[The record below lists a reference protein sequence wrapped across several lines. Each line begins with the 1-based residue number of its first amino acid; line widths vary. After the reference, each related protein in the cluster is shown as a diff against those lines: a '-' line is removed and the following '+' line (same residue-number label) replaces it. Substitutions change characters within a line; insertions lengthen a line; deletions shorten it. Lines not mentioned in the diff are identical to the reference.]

1 MTMLRE
7 VWARVRSFFRKQE
20 LDRELD
26 EELAAHIEL
35 ATEDHIREGMS
46 PREAHRLAR
55 IKLGGIDPTKELHR
69 DSRGLPWLEGIV
81 QDVRHSIRGLRRSPG
96 FALTAIATLAIGI
109 GVNTAVFTVTNAV
122 LLRGF
127 RLIDRND
134 RILYIHSQQNGQY
147 SGVSYSDFQDWR
159 TEAKSFEGLGAVADL
174 RITLNGEGGFPER
187 YTATRITTNAFRL
200 LGQRPILG
208 RDFVESDATLGTPPV
223 AILNY
228 SFWERRYGKDSTIIG
243 QTLHING
250 APPTTVIGVMPDGFS
265 FPQNQDLWIP
275 LTQTADLQPRNARQL
290 WFAFGRMADGVTKEN
305 ARAELETIGSR
316 LARAYPRTNQGQ
328 IPQLESFSEFFIGA
342 NATLIYGAI
351 WGAVGFVLL
360 IACSN
365 LANLMLARAIG
376 RSREISVRIA
386 LGAGR
391 WRIIRQALIESL
403 ILTSVGGACG
413 WLIAK
418 WSVRAYELAVNPPAS
433 EWNHDLLNYT
443 MDYRV
448 LAYFMAIA
456 IGAALFFG
464 LAPSF
469 RFFRLD
475 LNAVLKDGG
484 HGATRGGRGKRL
496 SSFLVVSEM
505 ALAIVLLAGAGV
517 MVRSFL
523 KMATADVGV
532 RLANTVEMLLHLPEN
547 KYARREAKT
556 SFFNRLTTRLEAIP
570 GVESASIGLP
580 PAGVAG
586 GLPARIPYELAGEGH
601 VDQQSRP
608 RIAVVTIGPD
618 YFRTLGAKVLSGRD
632 FNAFDGDSGFP
643 AVIVNERF
651 ASQQWP
657 GQNALGQR
665 LRLFNR
671 DTPQEWLTVVGVGS
685 NIVYDRA
692 RQEITPVVYLSYAQ
706 APNPEDMWVLVR
718 TPISVGGLASAFK
731 QEVGAVDPDV
741 VIWLGPYDLSTR
753 LSVAGPYGS
762 IRNHAILL
770 LIFAAIGLTFA
781 SVGLYTISAYS
792 VSQRTQEIGVRMA
805 IGATASDILDLVFKQ
820 GMLYVGVGLGIGLA
834 ASLAIN
840 RLLKAELVQVS
851 PSDPITL
858 AVVSATLIVAAIL
871 GCLIPARRAMQV
883 DPVVALRHD

>member
-1 MTMLRE
+1 MTTLRE
-7 VWARVRSFFRKQE
+7 ACARGLSFFRKQK
-20 LDRELD
+20 LDLELD

-35 ATEDHIREGMS
+35 ATEEHIRQGMGL
-46 PREAHRLAR
+46 PEARRLAR
-55 IKLGGIDPTKELHR
+55 IKLGGIDPMKELHR
-69 DSRGLPWLEGIV
+69 DSRGLPWLDGII
-81 QDVRHSIRGLRRSPG
+81 QDIQHSVRGLRHSPG

-122 LLRGF
+122 LLKGF

-159 TEAKSFEGLGAVADL
+159 TEAKSFEGLGTVADL
-174 RITLNGEGGFPER
+174 RITLNDEGGFPQR
-187 YTATRITTNAFRL
+187 YAATRITTNAFRL
-200 LGQRPILG
+200 LGQQPILG
-208 RDFVESDATLGTPPV
+208 RDFVESDATPGAPPV

-243 QTLHING
+243 RALHINRT
-250 APPTTVIGVMPDGFS
+250 PPTTIIGVMPDGFS
-265 FPQNQDLWIP
+265 FPQNQDLWLP
-275 LTQTADLQPRNARQL
+275 LTPTSDLQPRDARKL
-290 WFAFGRMADGVTKEN
+290 WFAFGRMTDGVTKES

-328 IPQLESFSEFFIGA
+328 VPQLESFSEFFIGS
-342 NATLIYGAI
+342 NATLTYAAL

-376 RSREISVRIA
+376 RSREISLRIA

-403 ILTSVGGACG
+403 VLTSVGGACG

-418 WSVRAYELAVNPPAS
+418 WGVRAYELAANPPAS

-443 MDYRV
+443 TDYRV

-464 LAPSF
+464 LAPSL
-469 RFFRLD
+469 RFSRLD

-484 HGATRGGRGKRL
+484 HGATRGGRGRRL
-496 SSFLVVSEM
+496 SSLLVVGEM
-505 ALAIVLLAGAGV
+505 ALATVLLAGAGV
-517 MVRSFL
+517 MIRSFL
-523 KMATADVGV
+523 KIATADVGV
-532 RLANTVEMLLHLPEN
+532 PLANTLEMLLHFPEI

-556 SFFNRLTTRLEAIP
+556 SFLDRLKTRLEAIP

-580 PAGVAG
+580 PAG
-586 GLPARIPYELAGEGH
+586 GLPARIPYELAGAGH

-608 RIAVVTIGPD
+608 RTTVVTIGPD
-618 YFRTLGAKVLSGRD
+618 YFRTLSAKVLTGRD
-632 FNAFDGDSGFP
+632 FNAFDGDSGPP

-657 GQNALGQR
+657 VQSALGQR

-671 DTPQEWLTVVGVGS
+671 DTPQDWLTVVGVVS

-706 APNPEDMWVLVR
+706 APTPEDMWVLMR
-718 TPISVGGLASAFK
+718 TPIPAGGLASSFR
-731 QEVGAVDPDV
+731 QEIGAVDPDV
-741 VIWLGPYDLSTR
+741 VIWLGPYDLGTR
-753 LSVAGPYGS
+753 LSIGGPYGS
-762 IRNHAILL
+762 IRNHALML
-770 LIFAAIGLTFA
+770 LIFAAIALALA

-792 VSQRTQEIGVRMA
+792 VSQRTQEIGVRLA
-805 IGATASDILDLVFKQ
+805 LGATASDILDLVFKQ

-858 AVVSATLIVAAIL
+858 AAVSAALIVAAVL
-871 GCLIPARRAMQV
+871 GCLIPARRAMRV
-883 DPVVALRHD
+883 DPLVALRHD